1 MFEFK
6 KIQRVLILVTPVELW
21 YLVKYEDDENLRV
34 LAEEEVR
41 HIFPDDEEDNEMQ
54 VGDIVNALWI
64 PNGKYFDAKILNKGG
79 ESILIVAYPG
89 LIYMYYMYNATTG
102 HGFILLAIISFKYC
116 IRSFLIDPKSFF
128 TADKNELMK
137 ERMRLEKE
145 KKNGNKGQEPKAQK
159 KRKHPEG
166 DKENQKKKKKQEST
180 ESAKEKEQAV
190 QNKEEK
196 RKKKEQEQERQK
208 MMLEARKAQAIS
220 RWVASTTATT
230 HNDEVTIVNDSPS
243 VTFTPQPLRQ
253 ANSSNQSPM
262 TPARIAYTSGRT
274 PSTTPESM
282 QSTIQESSVANL
294 TVPGSS
300 TGTKSFTRT
309 PNTSVISTPGSVQ
322 SKQSSSAAN
331 PKPAATKTKGTREP
345 KRGLHFQSAIADNSD
360 DEMEEEVEGE
370 QILEDADAFSS
381 DCCKE
386 QRMEIKAL
394 RKRLEKVHK
403 RLNIACKFPLSEF
416 ESSMFSAAHQHTC
429 TSTCRLLH

>member
-1 MFEFK
+1 
-6 KIQRVLILVTPVELW
+6 
-21 YLVKYEDDENLRV
+21 
-34 LAEEEVR
+34 
-41 HIFPDDEEDNEMQ
+41 
-54 VGDIVNALWI
+54 
-64 PNGKYFDAKILNKGG
+64 
-79 ESILIVAYPG
+79 
-89 LIYMYYMYNATTG
+89 
-102 HGFILLAIISFKYC
+102 
-116 IRSFLIDPKSFF
+116 
-128 TADKNELMK
+128 MK

-208 MMLEARKAQAIS
+208 MTLEARKAQAIS

-253 ANSSNQSPM
+253 VNSSNQSPM

-282 QSTIQESSVANL
+282 RSTIQESSVANL

-403 RLNIACKFPLSEF
+403 RLNIALKSKTSAEVINNRPGAGVVDSTLAAEYKMV
-416 ESSMFSAAHQHTC
+416 EVMEGSSVFWYPHQRAYC
-429 TSTCRLLH
+429 S